1 MTTAED
7 ADTVF
12 DAVEATF
19 FAGLRWAAVGI
30 TLVVLYAL
38 ELPVLLTNR
47 AYYVSVAAQV
57 AAFTVFTAVALVE
70 VVAILRGRRVRGSR
84 WLWVTLVLLASAV
97 ATMAV
102 VPERLLGIPH
112 WSFGTVGWL
121 LVLLT
126 LGEPIGVLAALLGT
140 HYLVTAVQVAVAGQ
154 AATTL
159 VGAFNQAVIS
169 STFQLMVAML
179 AALLR
184 RIAESASIAGRA
196 EERLRTADAIS
207 ERLDADR
214 ARRTAELATTSGPLL
229 AGLASGR
236 LDPAD
241 PQVRRRCAVEA
252 ARMRR
257 LFVAESADLDPLVN
271 QLRACI
277 ELAERGSGLRVH
289 FAERGEPRSVPVQA
303 RLALTEAAATVL
315 ATATD
320 PVRITLVRTSSEI
333 VVSVITTAS
342 PAVEAALAAVRVDD
356 VALTTVTTAERVQA
370 KATWRC
376 AT

>member
-1 MTTAED
+1 MTTPEVD
-7 ADTVF
+7 EGSG
-12 DAVEATF
+12 AVEATF

-30 TLVVLYAL
+30 TFVVLYAL
-38 ELPVLLTNR
+38 ELPVLLANQDS
-47 AYYVSVAAQV
+47 YVSTAAQA

-70 VVAILRGRRVRGSR
+70 VVAILRGRRLRRSR
-84 WLWVTLVLLASAV
+84 WLWVTLVLLVSAI
-97 ATMAV
+97 ATMTV
-102 VPERLLGIPH
+102 VPQRLLGIPH

-121 LVLLT
+121 LVLMT
-126 LGEPIGVLAALLGT
+126 LGEPIGVLAALLGA
-140 HYLVTAVQVAVAGQ
+140 HYLVTAVQVAAAGQ

-159 VGAFNQAVIS
+159 TGAVNQAVIS
-169 STFQLMVAML
+169 STFQLMVATL

-184 RIAESASIAGRA
+184 RIAVAASRAGRA
-196 EERLRTADAIS
+196 QERLRTAEAIS

-214 ARRTAELATTSGPLL
+214 ARRTAELVTTSGPLL

-236 LDPAD
+236 LDPAS

-257 LFVAESADLDPLVN
+257 LFVTDSSDLDPLVG

-277 ELAERGSGLRVH
+277 ELAERGNGLRVQ
-289 FAERGEPRSVPVQA
+289 FAVRGEPCAVPARA
-303 RLALTEAAATVL
+303 RLALTEVAAAVL

-320 PVRITLVRTSSEI
+320 AVRITLVRTSSEI
-333 VVSVITTAS
+333 TVSA
-342 PAVEAALAAVRVDD
+342 
-356 VALTTVTTAERVQA
+356 VTTAGRDVEATLAALHVDGAAITTVSTAGRVQA

>member
-1 MTTAED
+1 MIIAES
-7 ADTVF
+7 ADKGS

-38 ELPVLLTNR
+38 EFPVLLANR
-47 AYYVSVAAQV
+47 AYYVLFAAQL
-57 AAFTVFTAVALVE
+57 AAFAVFTAVALVE
-70 VVAILRGRRVRGSR
+70 MVAILRGRRVCGWR

-97 ATMAV
+97 ATATV
-102 VPERLLGIPH
+102 EPERLLGIPH
-112 WSFGTVGWL
+112 WSFGTVGWVL
-121 LVLLT
+121 ALLT
-126 LGEPIGVLAALLGT
+126 LGEPIGVLATLLGA
-140 HYLVTAVQVAVAGQ
+140 HYLVTAVQVAAAGQ

-169 STFQLMVAML
+169 STFQLMVGML

-184 RIAESASIAGRA
+184 HIAVAASMAGRS
-196 EERLRTADAIS
+196 EERVRTADAIS
-207 ERLDADR
+207 RRLDADR
-214 ARRTAELATTSGPLL
+214 ARRAAELATTSGPLL

-236 LDPAD
+236 LDPAS
-241 PQVRRRCAVEA
+241 PRVRRRCAVEA

-257 LFVAESADLDPLVN
+257 LFVAESAELDPLVN

-277 ELAERGSGLRVH
+277 ELAERGGGLRVQ
-289 FAERGEPRSVPVQA
+289 FAERGEPRFVPVKT
-303 RLALTEAAATVL
+303 RLGLTEAAAAVL
-315 ATATD
+315 ATATE
-320 PVRITLVRTSSEI
+320 PVRITLVRTSSEV

-356 VALTTVTTAERVQA
+356 VALSMVTTAERVQA

-376 AT
+376 VT